1 MWSEL
6 STNKSAVTSFSLV
19 SCVREKKLLGS
30 TECSQF
36 KPRGDKSSESNLGLG
51 KKGGLGTVF
60 PRVTLAL
67 DLK

>member
-6 STNKSAVTSFSLV
+6 GTNKSAVTSFSLV

-36 KPRGDKSSESNLGLG
+36 KPRGTKALSLTWVLGRKVVWELYFQ
-51 KKGGLGTVF
+51 GLLWLWT
-60 PRVTLAL
+60 
-67 DLK
+67 